1 MIDARDFF
9 PVSETDL
16 IFTPNPLSFWI
27 EDFSI
32 MFFERTEAMA
42 VTLEVTN
49 EEITAYLSG
58 EIDHHSA
65 VELRRRI
72 DEAVLA
78 GTPEWLILDFSGV
91 TFMDSS
97 GIGLIMGRWRLMQEQ
112 GGRLTVRG
120 VPKTLRKVMRVS
132 GLDKLGVLEE
142 KEEVK
147 Q

>member
-16 IFTPNPLSFWI
+16 IFTPNPLSFWV
-27 EDFSI
+27 EDFFI
-32 MFFERTEAMA
+32 VFFERTEAMA

-49 EEITAYLSG
+49 EDITAYLSG

>member
-16 IFTPNPLSFWI
+16 IFTPNPLSFWV

-32 MFFERTEAMA
+32 VFFERTEAMA

-120 VPKTLRKVMRVS
+120 VPKTLRKVMWVS

>member
-1 MIDARDFF
+1 
-9 PVSETDL
+9 
-16 IFTPNPLSFWI
+16 
-27 EDFSI
+27 
-32 MFFERTEAMA
+32 MA

-72 DEAVLA
+72 DESVLS
-78 GTPEWLILDFSGV
+78 GTPERLILDFSGV

-97 GIGLIMGRWRLMQEQ
+97 GIGLIMGRWRLMQDQ
-112 GGRLTVRG
+112 GGHLLVQG
-120 VPKTLRKVMRVS
+120 VPQSLRKVMKVS

>member
-1 MIDARDFF
+1 MALAKMCIRDSSYTHNNDNNVI
-9 PVSETDL
+9 VSRE
-16 IFTPNPLSFWI
+16 
-27 EDFSI
+27 
-32 MFFERTEAMA
+32 
-42 VTLEVTN
+42 
-49 EEITAYLSG
+49 YLSP
-58 EIDHHSA
+58 EDHLLIIDDFLAKDVYKRQDHHSA

-72 DEAVLA
+72 DESVLS
-78 GTPEWLILDFSGV
+78 GTPERLILDFSGV

-112 GGRLTVRG
+112 GGHLLVQG
-120 VPKTLRKVMRVS
+120 VPKSLRKVMKVS

>member
-1 MIDARDFF
+1 
-9 PVSETDL
+9 
-16 IFTPNPLSFWI
+16 
-27 EDFSI
+27 
-32 MFFERTEAMA
+32 MA

-72 DEAVLA
+72 DESVLS
-78 GTPEWLILDFSGV
+78 GTPERLILDFSGV

-112 GGRLTVRG
+112 GGHLLVQG
-120 VPKTLRKVMRVS
+120 VPQSLRKVMKVS

>member
-1 MIDARDFF
+1 
-9 PVSETDL
+9 
-16 IFTPNPLSFWI
+16 
-27 EDFSI
+27 
-32 MFFERTEAMA
+32 MA

-97 GIGLIMGRWRLMQEQ
+97 GIGLILGRWRLMQEQ